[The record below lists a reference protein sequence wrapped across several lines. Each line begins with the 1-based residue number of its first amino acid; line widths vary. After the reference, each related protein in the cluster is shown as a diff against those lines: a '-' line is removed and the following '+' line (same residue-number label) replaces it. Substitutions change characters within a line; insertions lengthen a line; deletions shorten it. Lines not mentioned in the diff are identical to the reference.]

1 MHLNNDM
8 ENESISK
15 GLEEALK
22 SFDAKTNQVPT
33 EYFDQFELD
42 IMQKINA
49 AKQVPKRAPILA
61 FFLDHKQ
68 YLVAASLLFAIATGV
83 IFFNRGGEKN
93 NTAVAKVEMIE
104 IENLPDEL
112 IEAYVINNEF
122 EAEVEWNTAIEME
135 AASLSNNN

>member
-33 EYFDQFELD
+33 GYFDQFELD

-68 YLVAASLLFAIATGV
+68 YLVAASLIFAIATGV

-93 NTAVAKVEMIE
+93 DTAVAKVEMIE

>member
-1 MHLNNDM
+1 M

-49 AKQVPKRAPILA
+49 AKQAPKRAPILA

-68 YLVAASLLFAIATGV
+68 YLVAASLIFAIATGV